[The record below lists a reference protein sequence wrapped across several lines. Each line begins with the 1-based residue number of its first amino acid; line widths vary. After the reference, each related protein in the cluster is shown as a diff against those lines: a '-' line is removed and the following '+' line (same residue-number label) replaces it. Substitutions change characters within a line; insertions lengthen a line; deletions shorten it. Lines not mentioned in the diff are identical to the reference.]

1 MNLTSAWL
9 QVRPVRSATKPAQSG
24 FTLVEMIMVIVIMG
38 VIGAAVAVF
47 IKSPIDAYV
56 DSARRASLTDVAD
69 TTLRRMTRDIRT
81 ALPNSLRQAS
91 GSNPVNSQCIEFIP
105 TTTGGRY
112 RAEVDVAGHGDVL
125 SFDTADSSFDMFG
138 PNSALP
144 DQSIVA
150 GDLVVIYNLGVPGA
164 DAYASLNP
172 NVSAVTQV
180 SAGSLPNETKL
191 GISTLQFPLAS
202 ASNRF
207 QIIPGNQK
215 IVSYVCSGGN
225 LYRHFNYAYTN
236 SCPASG
242 GDLIAKDASCTFVYN
257 GSDLQ
262 RNALVQI
269 KLALTRGGETVSL
282 YHEVHVSN
290 TP

>member
-1 MNLTSAWL
+1 MHPTIFRLPA
-9 QVRPVRSATKPAQSG
+9 RPVRSAAKPAQSG
-24 FTLVEMIMVIVIMG
+24 FTLVEMVMVIVIIG
-38 VIGAAVAVF
+38 VIGAAMAVF
-47 IKSPIDAYV
+47 IKSPIDAYL
-56 DSARRASLTDVAD
+56 DSARRARLTDVAD
-69 TTLRRMTRDIRT
+69 TALRRMTRDIRT

-91 GSNPVNSQCIEFIP
+91 GSNAINNQCIEFIP
-105 TTTGGRY
+105 TKTGGRY
-112 RAEVDVAGHGDVL
+112 RAEVDATGHGDVL
-125 SFDTADSSFDMFG
+125 RFDAADSSFDMFG
-138 PNSALP
+138 PNRTLP

-164 DAYASLNP
+164 DAYASLNS

-180 SAGSLPNETKL
+180 GAGSLPNETKI
-191 GISTLQFPLAS
+191 GITNLQFPLAS
-202 ASNRF
+202 GSNRF

-225 LYRHFNYAYTN
+225 LYRHFNYAYAD
-236 SCPASG
+236 SCPTRG
-242 GDLIAKDASCTFVYN
+242 GDLIAKDANCTFVYN

-269 KLALTRGGETVSL
+269 KLALTSGGETVSL